1 VAWNLFKKKSNAFAR
16 QLENAAKRAGVKL
29 TQMAEDEAVL
39 MMDDGQSSRVSLYS
53 LRLRTKDLSEKEL
66 PIVLERFVDA
76 VKNGVREDRRARLVL
91 DRIRPVLLP
100 RVAFPGLRAD
110 DDDEPTHGELFP
122 GFVSTYLVADEPT
135 GAWYLQDHHL
145 SDWNVT
151 FDELLPVAVEN
162 LGQRTDKAKLHPL
175 AASPAPGVYEYDS
188 GDSFDAARLLVLEHL
203 LGPLPDH
210 GVVVMVPSQETLL
223 CVPLHAMEAI
233 AAMNA
238 MLILGKAMCSKAKSG
253 ITDQPFWFDGRA
265 WQHVPV
271 QHRRGAV
278 EVKPP
283 DRFVRAL
290 EHLAKTGVKRLPGS

>member
-1 VAWNLFKKKSNAFAR
+1 MAWNLFKKKGDAFAR
-16 QLENAAKRAGVKL
+16 QLENAAKKAGVKV
-29 TQMAEDEAVL
+29 TQMAEDEAVIML
-39 MMDDGQSSRVSLYS
+39 DGQSSRVSLYS
-53 LRLRTKDLSEKEL
+53 LRLKTKDLAERDL

-76 VKNGVREDRRARLVL
+76 VKNGMREDRRAQDVL
-91 DRIRPVLLP
+91 DRIRPVIVP
-100 RVAFPGLRAD
+100 RVAFPGLREEG
-110 DDDEPTHGELFP
+110 DDEPAHTELFP
-122 GFVSTYLVADEPT
+122 GFVSTYLVADEPG
-135 GAWYLQDHHL
+135 GAWYLQAHHL

-151 FDELLPVAVEN
+151 FDDLLPVAVEN
-162 LGQRTDKAKLHPL
+162 LGKRTDKDKLHPL
-175 AASPAPGVYEYDS
+175 AGSPAPGVYEYDS
-188 GDSFDAARLLVLEHL
+188 GDSFDAARILVLEHL
-203 LGPLPDH
+203 LGALPEH

-238 MLILGKAMCSKAKSG
+238 MLVLGKAMYTKTGSR

-271 QHRRGAV
+271 QHRRGQV

-290 EHLAKTGVKRLPGS
+290 EHLAKTGAKRLPGT

>member
-1 VAWNLFKKKSNAFAR
+1 MAWNPFKKKADGFGKGL
-16 QLENAAKRAGVKL
+16 QNAARKAGVQL
-29 TQMAEDEAVL
+29 QQMAEDEAVL
-39 MMDDGQSSRVSLYS
+39 TVDGQSSRVSLYS
-53 LRLRTKDLSEKEL
+53 LRLRTKDLGEKEL
-66 PIVLERFVDA
+66 PEVLERFVDA
-76 VKNGVREDRRARLVL
+76 VRKGMQEDRRAQQVL
-91 DRIRPVLLP
+91 DRIRPALLP
-100 RVAFPGLRAD
+100 RVAFPGHRAGG
-110 DDDEPTHGELFP
+110 DDDEPAHAELFP
-122 GFVSTYLVADEPT
+122 GFVSTYLVADEPS

-145 SDWNVT
+145 ADWSVT
-151 FDELLPVAVEN
+151 FDELYPVAVQN
-162 LGQRTDKAKLHPL
+162 LQERTDRDKLHPL

-188 GDSFDAARLLVLEHL
+188 GDSYDAARILVLEHL
-203 LGPLPDH
+203 LGPLPEH

-223 CVPLHAMEAI
+223 CVPLHGMEAI

-238 MLILGKAMCSKAKSG
+238 MLVVGKTMVGRARSA

-290 EHLAKTGVKRLPGS
+290 EHLAKTGARRLPGA